1 MFRTFFFLLT
11 FIPWTL
17 FVIFTGVPLTFINPD
32 YLHVYARFW
41 ARLSLLLAGVRLE
54 VQGVENLPR
63 GNTVIYMPNHQSN
76 FDILALQAGLPGQFR
91 WLAKEEL
98 FRIPFFGLAIRRIG
112 DIPIDRSNRKK
123 AFQSIAE
130 ASRRIAG
137 GTSVVVFPEGTRS
150 PDGSLLPF
158 KKGAFVLAIKSQVP
172 VVPVAIRGSR
182 EIMPKHN
189 RWIRGGTIRVNIFPP
204 VETAGREI
212 SDRDTLMDEVR
223 QPIAK
228 ALES

>member
-1 MFRTFFFLLT
+1 
-11 FIPWTL
+11 
-17 FVIFTGVPLTFINPD
+17 
-32 YLHVYARFW
+32 
-41 ARLSLLLAGVRLE
+41 
-54 VQGVENLPR
+54 
-63 GNTVIYMPNHQSN
+63 MPNHQSN